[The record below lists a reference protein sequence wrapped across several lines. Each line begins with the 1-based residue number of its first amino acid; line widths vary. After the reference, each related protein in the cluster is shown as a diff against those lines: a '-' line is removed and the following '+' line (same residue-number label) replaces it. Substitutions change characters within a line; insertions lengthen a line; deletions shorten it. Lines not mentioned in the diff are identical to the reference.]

1 MSCQTVAK
9 VNQATGLM
17 PSTPWRACD
26 LKVLPGWKL
35 SVKFNDGLVG
45 LVDISD
51 LIYSND
57 PGIFSALRDP
67 SYFALAYL
75 DYGSVAWPNG
85 ADLAPETMYKA
96 IRDSGIWRVPDSE

>member
-1 MSCQTVAK
+1 
-9 VNQATGLM
+9 M

-26 LKVLPGWKL
+26 LEVLPDWKL

-45 LVDISD
+45 LLDISD
-51 LIYSND
+51 LIDSDD

-67 SYFALAYL
+67 SYFAQAYL
-75 DYGSVAWPNG
+75 EYGSVAWPNG

-96 IRDSGIWRVPDSE
+96 IRDTGIWRVTDSE